1 MTLSVRALTK
11 RYGRRAVV
19 KHVDLDVAAGEVV
32 GLLGPNGAG
41 KTTTFHAIVGLI
53 RVDGGEIRLGE
64 DEITSL
70 PTYQRA
76 RQGIGYL
83 SQESSVF
90 RRLTVRANVE
100 AILETM
106 PIPKSERSERTDQL
120 LDELGIRTLASSFA
134 DQLSGGESRRLE
146 IARALAREPRFLLL
160 DEPFSGID
168 PKALEDIQTM
178 IIDLRERGIGVL
190 VTDHNVRETLTITDR
205 SYILS
210 EGEILASGTARE
222 ISENQTVREVY
233 LGDRFRLDDVE

>member
-11 RYGRRAVV
+11 RYGRRLVV

-53 RVDGGEIRLGE
+53 RPDGGEIRLGD
-64 DEITSL
+64 DEITRL
-70 PTYQRA
+70 PTYRRA
-76 RQGIGYL
+76 RLGIGYL

-90 RRLTVRANVE
+90 RRLTVAANVE

-106 PIPKSERSERTDQL
+106 PIGRAEARQRAECL
-120 LDELGIRTLASSFA
+120 LEELGLAGLMKSYA
-134 DQLSGGESRRLE
+134 DQLSGGETRRLE
-146 IARALAREPRFLLL
+146 IARALARAPRFLLL

-168 PKALEDIQTM
+168 PKAVEDIQNM
-178 IIDLRERGIGVL
+178 ITDLKARGIGL
-190 VTDHNVRETLTITDR
+190 LITDHNVREMLTITDR

-210 EGEILASGTARE
+210 EGEILAAGSAKE
-222 ISENQTVREVY
+222 IAENDTVRAVY
-233 LGDRFRLDDVE
+233 LGDRFRLDET

>member
-1 MTLSVRALTK
+1 MKLAVRALTK
-11 RYGRRAVV
+11 RYGRRIVV
-19 KHVDLDVAAGEVV
+19 RHVDLDVEAGEVV

-53 RVDGGEIRLGE
+53 RPDGGRICLGE
-64 DEITSL
+64 DDITSF

-76 RQGIGYL
+76 RSGIGYL

-90 RRLTVRANVE
+90 RRLTVQANVE

-106 PIPKSERSERTDQL
+106 PLGRSEVSDRAGHL
-120 LDELGIRTLASSFA
+120 LKELGLEALSANYA

-146 IARALAREPRFLLL
+146 IARALARDPQFLLL

-168 PKALEDIQTM
+168 PKAVEDIQNM
-178 IIDLRERGIGVL
+178 IMGLKARGIGL
-190 VTDHNVRETLTITDR
+190 LITDHNVRETLTITDR

-210 EGEILASGTARE
+210 EGEILAAGTARE
-222 ISENQTVREVY
+222 IAENDTVRAVY
-233 LGDRFRLDDVE
+233 LGDRFKLDDE

>member
-11 RYGRRAVV
+11 RYGRRLVV
-19 KHVDLDVAAGEVV
+19 RHVDLDVASGEIV

-53 RVDGGEIRLGE
+53 RADGGTIRLGDE
-64 DEITSL
+64 DITSL

-76 RQGIGYL
+76 RRGIGYL
-83 SQESSVF
+83 SQEPSVF
-90 RRLTVRANVE
+90 RRMTVRQNVE

-106 PIPKSERSERTDQL
+106 PVDRAELARRTDAL
-120 LDELGIRTLASSFA
+120 LDELGLSGLAASYA

-146 IARALAREPRFLLL
+146 IARALARDPRFLLL

-168 PKALEDIQTM
+168 PKALEDIQNM
-178 IIDLRERGIGVL
+178 ILDLKGRGIGIL

-210 EGEILASGTARE
+210 EGEILASGNARE
-222 ISENQTVREVY
+222 IAENSVVREVY
-233 LGDRFRLDDVE
+233 LGDRFRLDET